1 MNFKITVAYDGTR
14 YNGWQRQGNTSNT
27 IAEKFETLLS
37 KLFGEAVEINSSG
50 RTDAGVH
57 ARGQVCNFKVSDN
70 AVTTFCKNEKMPL
83 NGKITNNQL
92 HCILMQINHYLP
104 NDIAVTGL
112 TKADERFHA
121 RLLAKGKHYSYTI
134 DRGEVADVFLRKY
147 AARITEPLDLDLIRK
162 AIPDLIG
169 EHDFASFCTKNGKKK
184 STVRRIDR
192 LDITEKGGLLRFD
205 IYGNGFLYN
214 MVRIIIGTL
223 IEIGTSKR
231 PVNDIPRIMAAKK
244 RAEAG
249 LTAPPQGLCL
259 EEVFYN

>member
-70 AVTTFCKNEKMPL
+70 AIAAFCENEQMPL
-83 NGKITNNQL
+83 DGSLTADHL
-92 HCILMQINHYLP
+92 HHIQMQINHYLP
-104 NDIAVTGL
+104 CDIAVTSL

-121 RLLAKGKHYSYTI
+121 RLLAKAKHYSYTI
-134 DRGEVADVFLRKY
+134 DRGEVPDIFLRKY
-147 AARITEPLDLDLIRK
+147 TTRITEQINLSPIRK
-162 AIPDLIG
+162 AIPSLIG
-169 EHDFASFCTKNGKKK
+169 EHDFASFCTKSGKKK
-184 STVRRIDR
+184 STIRRIDKI
-192 LDITEKGGLLRFD
+192 DITETKGLVRFD

-214 MVRIIIGTL
+214 MIRIIMGTL
-223 IEIGTSKR
+223 IEIGAGKR
-231 PVNDIPRIMAAKK
+231 SVNDIPRILAAKK

-249 LTAPPQGLCL
+249 FLAPPQGLCL
-259 EEVFYN
+259 EQVEY

>member
-1 MNFKITVAYDGTR
+1 MNFRITVAYDGTR
-14 YNGWQRQGNTSNT
+14 YNGWQRQGNTNNT

-37 KLFGEAVEINSSG
+37 RLFGEPIEINSSG

-57 ARGQVCNFKVSDN
+57 AKGQVCNFKVSQA
-70 AVTTFCKNEKMPL
+70 AVKSFFENEKMML
-83 NGKITNNQL
+83 HSKITDEQL

-104 NDIAVTGL
+104 NDIAVTDL
-112 TKADERFHA
+112 TEADERFHA
-121 RLLAKGKHYSYTI
+121 RLLAKSKHYSYTI

-169 EHDFASFCTKNGKKK
+169 EHDFASFCTKSSKKK
-184 STVRRIDR
+184 STVRRIDKI
-192 LDITEKGGLLRFD
+192 DITENGGLLRFD

-223 IEIGTSKR
+223 IEIGTGKR
-231 PVNDIPRIMAAKK
+231 PVNDIPRILAAKK

-249 LTAPPQGLCL
+249 LTVPPQGLFL